1 MVFILSSDLCEKVHC
16 QCLTKWPSVSY
27 LHACFKPNCQALF
40 PWGGYYNQTS
50 FTGTSAHR
58 PVPRSLGNTR
68 TPELAGLPLWQKW
81 KSLEKQWHLSHV
93 LNVNLLSSVK
103 RTECQWRSVVVAGS
117 TCNSRSASL
126 ALIWQV
132 SGFGKLGLDSAKIE
146 STPFVGL
153 LLLVESFLFTVHNPL
168 LWLLKHST
176 VTSKLA
182 G

>member
-1 MVFILSSDLCEKVHC
+1 MRRCTASALQNDLQLAIYMH
-16 QCLTKWPSVSY
+16 VS
-27 LHACFKPNCQALF
+27 
-40 PWGGYYNQTS
+40 NQTVRHC
-50 FTGTSAHR
+50 FLEEGITIRHLLQGPLLIDQYRA
-58 PVPRSLGNTR
+58 VWG